1 MARSDVVVRHR
12 IRHFLN
18 IRVLITVLDRMQ
30 RLKYANYLVIN
41 RASSGIQKEPRD
53 YEKKRKSPIRV

>member
-1 MARSDVVVRHR
+1 MARGDVVVRHR

-18 IRVLITVLDRMQ
+18 IRVFITVFDRLQ
-30 RLKYANYLVIN
+30 RLKYANNLVLN

-53 YEKKRKSPIRV
+53 YENKKTYTGLI